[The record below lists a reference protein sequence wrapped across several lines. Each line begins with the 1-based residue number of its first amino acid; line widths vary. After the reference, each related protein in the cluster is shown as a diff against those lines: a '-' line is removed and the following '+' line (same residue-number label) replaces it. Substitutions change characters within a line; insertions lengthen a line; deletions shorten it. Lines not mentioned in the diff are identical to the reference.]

1 MIIWCQAKIAEFL
14 WEAELAELEVL
25 AVGNSASGES
35 RDLRNFQS
43 GGALRAGGG
52 LGGFGEEDGCFGISQ
67 TKSAGVAVAVEQKS
81 GALEISWG
89 VLTQITN

>member
-25 AVGNSASGES
+25 GVEIPSGES
-35 RDLRNFQS
+35 RDLHKFQS

-52 LGGFGEEDGCFGISQ
+52 LGGFGEEDGCLSISQ
-67 TKSAGVAVAVEQKS
+67 TKSAGVAVEGQKS
-81 GALEISWG
+81 GAL
-89 VLTQITN
+89 